1 MAAAT
6 KAGKGTIRKPRPLPV
21 KTTLNNP
28 YRTEWSPLKREV
40 MQFILETLQNK
51 FKEIGLQ
58 KVEPP
63 RKRRKHSDENSKK
76 GEKGDSA
83 SEVKKENHDK
93 NGKDDK
99 GKDAEEK
106 NKQQGWTD
114 GESRKQLAIGINE
127 VTRALERDELC
138 LVLVCKSIKP
148 VLMCT
153 HLIPLSASR
162 AVPACQVP
170 RLSENLAPLLGLKSV
185 LALGFRR
192 YSAMFA
198 EQVKAITPHV
208 PALHV
213 SWLHCGTRG
222 ESAEAQDPTEAREE
236 KMETEEPSEASEEN
250 VEMEDDSFLDA
261 QEETEKKENLS
272 ADEGSSKNLKRK
284 FSKSVPKINVSKSC
298 DITLQSLKIKKLVPN
313 PDKIRKW
320 KKRKQKK

>member
-83 SEVKKENHDK
+83 SE
-93 NGKDDK
+93 
-99 GKDAEEK
+99 DAEEK

-261 QEETEKKENLS
+261 QEETEKKLMK
-272 ADEGSSKNLKRK
+272 GHQKT
-284 FSKSVPKINVSKSC
+284 C

-320 KKRKQKK
+320 KKRKQKKSK